1 MKYRIK
7 YISKSALSIVLAMCM
22 LVSCVLATDAAL
34 VSGDKTGVSAT
45 YTVYFKN
52 NGNWS
57 NVYILTGS
65 NINMDGSSG
74 AYSNLYG
81 SNINT
86 FTAMS
91 LVPGETNIYYAN
103 VTVYD
108 NKVAFA
114 SANSTQSGYYASS
127 GQICCV
133 KDFSSGKVCNM
144 WTDNWQTQNGAA
156 YKKYDL
162 KDYTP
167 PIPYITGI
175 NGDWTNGIEMT
186 YESGNNYSY
195 SFTGDSN
202 DKYFRFKFNG
212 KYYQAYSDGFN
223 LETDGTYKPYDG
235 STENKKYGTQEGND
249 NAFKLSKNSNY
260 SFKIYFDIN
269 DKKTWYTK
277 TEITHSVT
285 IKEKLGSAAATTKS
299 TKTIGNATGVNV
311 TANAS
316 VSSGGNSYSFD
327 HWLVSGDTISYST
340 SSNGTYTS
348 KAAGSTFTDRN
359 VYVKTAAD
367 NAVLTAVYTKNAE
380 AISAPSIKM
389 NNGTSNVTTTA
400 SKGDKV
406 SLTWAAVTNAGSYEV
421 YKGTTKVATTTDTSY
436 SIERGYS
443 YSGEYTV
450 VAVPSD
456 TGSYS
461 NSNAS
466 NSITL
471 TVNKVKLNAPTV
483 AADATEKPINCTFTF
498 SITNTNTS
506 YTAGTDYKYQHTGA
520 GNSTYA
526 DVSGLSW
533 TTGTLTSTGNKVY
546 KFKATAVE
554 TDYFSNS
561 DEVSVTVK
569 ACAKA
574 KYSLTGDMVT
584 GQGGETGW
592 PTAITTYPVDTFVSE
607 NVFYRT
613 VTVSGGSANDKH
625 YFRLTDQ
632 SNQFTVTSGSD
643 TDMSSHDS
651 SSTSVT
657 ASTTGTNGAM
667 YVTGNGNF
675 KIYVDQ
681 STSSSPK
688 VWVVSNEW
696 SLSIFAYYQ
705 SFNLATDSLNAAVA
719 GTSGGTVSGTT
730 EVIKG
735 QSTTLTATPASGYTF
750 DGWYTSADFTSG
762 TKVSDSA
769 AYTFTPSANGNYYA
783 LFKENTPAHYN
794 VSVSV
799 NNTSYATVTATYKGN
814 TISTS
819 GSGTLSV
826 PVGASVT
833 YTITPATGCQ
843 IDSRS
848 PSGLITG
855 NSGSFTMP
863 SSATTVSAS
872 ASKINYTITGVKS
885 PNYGTLKFYSNSACT
900 TEITTAQYNQTFYA
914 KYTSPSGNAY
924 ALSGYSISGTGS
936 SKTATDTTTGVGTF
950 KMGTAN
956 ATVTATLKAATPSF
970 TGTWPTSIDAF
981 AGEQFTYT
989 AGTYTPSGCTVS
1001 YEFNGSTNSTG
1012 TFTAPA
1018 TAGTKT
1024 MTITLSNKPAGI
1036 STAATVSKSVT
1047 VNVKYHEKTV
1057 TYYVDMHNNSMSGK
1071 TLEVAIVSNGGG
1083 TTVLKNSD
1091 NQDCK
1096 ANLEQ
1101 QGSSTVY
1108 AAAIATPVTKSE
1120 HSTLYVRIKY
1130 GTDSKVVTLN
1140 SDEISTYIMSDS
1152 VPNPEIWIEARNEAG
1167 NTYKVTYSTNS
1178 TTAVSSGNKRIY
1190 LAKPYDWQTTETDWK
1205 NIKLYHWGDYDDIGW
1220 NYAPQ
1225 MTYIGCDSEY
1235 HYYYI
1240 DVSTDVNNIIFQGWK
1255 DNSSTPDAQT
1265 GNIENIGSSN
1275 YFILSK
1281 DGNAYTGTKGETAA
1295 VPGYTRYTSSV
1306 AMNVGESA
1314 NIAPT
1319 HTGASVTY
1327 SSSDTSKVTVNA
1339 SGVLTAVA
1347 STFGGSDVTVT
1358 VKIFGTVGAKATSAS
1373 GDYMQYTFTVSVRNP
1388 GVFNGY
1394 NIMSFAHQEY
1404 TVSIP
1409 AVGGDQPGY
1418 FDLSN
1423 TSVIVNG
1430 LYDGSGYTASYA
1442 NSAIITEGTSV
1453 SVTGVGTMPTSFKI
1467 KYAASDSSKGYSAIT
1482 LNDATVITKS
1492 IRRSEGERYGFKQWN
1507 PSQASA
1513 AFTKVI
1519 NNGVETATHK
1529 GLAFTPGTL
1538 TYQAEFVSY
1547 TYVDVTFTFK
1557 YDEYVPEVVTVDQET
1572 QETRTNY
1579 QYDAEWAAKPGSH
1592 ETKTYTVTDYEVR
1605 GYNSSS
1611 VTNDALATAAAGAI
1625 EVIPKSNYYDYSI
1638 TAANITKTADGTY
1651 KANATVNLTKTPREY
1666 KVYLNGTQVGT
1677 TYKYQEYVT
1686 CTVSNNSQWYATNS
1700 STDNA
1705 TANAP
1710 LLATNTKEYRFRVK
1724 GNTYLRTN
1732 TTAYSGDF
1740 NRSEV
1745 GFSHYEVTHRENA
1758 QHNTVEYLYQNYYIA
1773 DFFDINKFI
1782 DESNNLPYD
1791 DVSFVGGGVV
1801 YYSVTNGTPY
1811 PKAVDAG
1818 YVNNDGTA
1826 NASEIKAML
1835 KRNIE
1840 AKYNSTLAGVIGEED
1855 AMKVA
1860 YGTEIPVTNNEEN
1873 GAKTGVLYRY
1883 LPFEKYSVDGQ
1894 NNITTTPNND
1904 VFRYSNTL
1912 QAYQYVYASGNE
1924 NKVTNNGKNMRL
1936 YSYYIYSYL
1945 TYDKETNVPVTK
1957 YEIILSDNYSD
1968 ASTYWNGVEQ

>member
-7 YISKSALSIVLAMCM
+7 YILKSALSIVLAMCM
-22 LVSCVLATDAAL
+22 LVSCMTVGIIATDAAK
-34 VSGDKTGVSAT
+34 VTGEKVGDTSRTIYIYPADLWSDYASYTIKVNVNIGDNNTWRTVDFTNTGKTINGKVVYTATFSDKYDGVDTMQIQKYQGST
-45 YTVYFKN
+45 WKDQKTPFSSYTSS
-52 NGNWS
+52 S
-57 NVYILTGS
+57 NYDGKIYNGS
-65 NINMDGSSG
+65 NWATRPD
-74 AYSNLYG
+74 
-81 SNINT
+81 
-86 FTAMS
+86 
-91 LVPGETNIYYAN
+91 
-103 VTVYD
+103 YD
-108 NKVAFA
+108 
-114 SANSTQSGYYASS
+114 SAKIKG
-127 GQICCV
+127 
-133 KDFSSGKVCNM
+133 
-144 WTDNWQTQNGAA
+144 
-156 YKKYDL
+156 
-162 KDYTP
+162 
-167 PIPYITGI
+167 ITG
-175 NGDWTNGIEMT
+175 DWGTSGEIDMT
-186 YESGNNYSY
+186 LDSGNNYY
-195 SFTGDSN
+195 YAVTGDGN
-202 DKYFRFKFNG
+202 DKYYRLRYGLYYDAHENNFDLVNG
-212 KYYQAYSDGFN
+212 SGA
-223 LETDGTYKPYDG
+223 PYDG
-235 STENKKYGTQEGND
+235 STDNKKYGLHQADG
-249 NAFKLSKNSNY
+249 NAFKLPTSADYNY
-260 SFKIYFDIN
+260 RIYFDISG
-269 DKKTWYTK
+269 KKTWFTK
-277 TEITHSVT
+277 TERTHSVA
-285 IKEKLGSAAATTKS
+285 IKRQLGSGSATNVS
-299 TKTIGNATGVNV
+299 TSTIGNVTGVNV

-367 NAVLTAVYTKNAE
+367 NVVLTAVYTKNAE

-389 NNGTSNVTTTA
+389 NNGTSDVTTTA

-421 YKGTTKVATTTDTSY
+421 YKGTTKVATTTGTSY

-443 YSGEYTV
+443 YSGAYTV

-456 TGSYS
+456 TDSYS
-461 NSNAS
+461 NSDAS

-762 TKVSDSA
+762 TKVSNSA

-885 PNYGTLKFYSNSACT
+885 PNYGTLKFYSTSECT
-900 TEITTAQYNQTFYA
+900 TVITTAQYNQTFYA

-924 ALSGYSISGTGS
+924 ALSSYSISGTGS

-956 ATVTATLKAATPSF
+956 VTVTATLKAATPSF

-1001 YEFNGSTNSTG
+1001 YTFNGSTNSTG

-1083 TTVLKNSD
+1083 TTVLKNSN

-1096 ANLEQ
+1096 ENLEQ

-1108 AAAIATPVTKSE
+1108 AAAIATPVTKNGTGY
-1120 HSTLYVRIKY
+1120 STLYVRIKY

-1140 SDEISTYIMSDS
+1140 SNEISTCIMSDS

-1178 TTAVSSGNKRIY
+1178 TTAVSNGNKRIY

-1205 NIKLYHWGDYDDIGW
+1205 NIKLYHWGDYADIGW

-1306 AMNVGESA
+1306 ALNVGESA

-1327 SSSDTSKVTVNA
+1327 SSSDTSKVSVDS

-1418 FDLSN
+1418 FDLSS

-1442 NSAIITEGTSV
+1442 NSAIITEGTTV

-1605 GYNSSS
+1605 EYDSSS

-1638 TAANITKTADGTY
+1638 TAANITKTANGKY

-1686 CTVSNNSQWYATNS
+1686 CTVSDNSQWYAT
-1700 STDNA
+1700 TG
-1705 TANAP
+1705 TETENAP

-1811 PKAVDAG
+1811 SKAVDAG

-1840 AKYNSTLAGVIGEED
+1840 AKYNSTFAGVIGEED

-1883 LPFEKYSVDGQ
+1883 LPLEKYSVDGQ